1 MDYGAKHNLI
11 SVIVALLIE
20 NAAGERPH
28 SKMTVIVPVSEAVL
42 DWLLSKKHLAAKNAR
57 MMPLLSMPSNRVR
70 FAPVRQGDGWS
81 HAAAFDS
88 LWAAAA
94 GRLA

>member
-1 MDYGAKHNLI
+1 MAQKHNLI

-42 DWLLSKKHLAAKNAR
+42 DWLLSKKHLAAKDAR
-57 MMPLLSMPSNRVR
+57 MMPLLSMPSNHFYQPARRALRWYAYVER
-70 FAPVRQGDGWS
+70 RPLSPIR
-81 HAAAFDS
+81 
-88 LWAAAA
+88 
-94 GRLA
+94 R